1 MKEAETERL
10 ALAIVGRA
18 SSYTYELLRNNRD
31 MMITVQCGV
40 LEFLLLLTEATLYN
54 LEIQHQHKQTL
65 ILSLKRKKISS
76 YG

>member
-1 MKEAETERL
+1 MISSIVHIEILEILQEVETERL

-31 MMITVQCGV
+31 MTITVQFGV

-54 LEIQHQHKQTL
+54 LEIQHQH
-65 ILSLKRKKISS
+65 
-76 YG
+76 